1 MSVAE
6 IKLPPKLVDVFQG
19 DADYRGAYGGR
30 GSGKTAT
37 FCTMLPIK
45 GYMYGMNGVSGQI
58 LVCREYLND
67 VRHSCIQEI
76 QKAIDAYPFLSA
88 DYDCGEN
95 YIKSRDGKIQFI
107 FSGLTDRML
116 NSLKGKANILV
127 AFLEEA
133 EDTSRMAYTKLIPTL
148 RSEGFFPDG
157 TPWHSELWLCWNP
170 ETEGNATDEMFRK
183 SPPDRSKI
191 VEVNFEDNPWFPDQL
206 ERARQNDL
214 KNKPYAE
221 YAWIWEGAYLE
232 NSDKQVLSGK
242 VSCQEF
248 DADEARWDGPY
259 YGIDFGFSQDPSAAV
274 RCWIHDHKLWV
285 DYNWAKKGV
294 ETDDLPAALVSNI
307 PGIEKS
313 VSRADSARPETISY
327 LKKHGLPLCSSVS
340 KHKIEDGIAFLRSFE
355 QIVIHPRCRPIL
367 EESRKYSYK
376 VNRAGDVTTQI
387 VDKDNHSIDALRYA
401 VAPLVKGKSAGLFLS
416 RYRG

>member
-1 MSVAE
+1 MAKQILKAKFPEWSKE
-6 IKLPPKLVDVFQG
+6 LFKPHRYKCM
-19 DADYRGAYGGR
+19 YGGR
-30 GSGKTAT
+30 GGGKS
-37 FCTMLPIK
+37 
-45 GYMYGMNGVSGQI
+45 YV
-58 LVCREYLND
+58 V
-67 VRHSCIQEI
+67 
-76 QKAIDAYPFLSA
+76 A
-88 DYDCGEN
+88 DYLLV
-95 YIKSRDGKIQFI
+95 KRAS
-107 FSGLTDRML
+107 SPGLVLCAREFD
-116 NSLKGKANILV
+116 NSLKYSTQALLMQRAEALGLKGFYWVANNEIRAKNGSKFIFKGVQGNVDSIKSIPGITELW
-127 AFLEEA
+127 LEEA
-133 EDTSRMAYTKLIPTL
+133 QTISEESWDVLIPTI
-148 RSEGFFPDG
+148 REAGSEIIVTFNPKDPDDA
-157 TPWHSELWLCWNP
+157 TYRRMIVNKPDSAWLQ
-170 ETEGNATDEMFRK
+170 K
-183 SPPDRSKI
+183 
-191 VEVNFEDNPWFPDQL
+191 VNSEDNPYLSDEMKE
-206 ERARQNDL
+206 EREQ
-214 KNKPYAE
+214 
-221 YAWIWEGAYLE
+221 AWRTDPEKAAWVWGGEVRTI
-232 NSDKQVLSGK
+232 SDSQVLRGK

-274 RCWIHDHKLWV
+274 RCWIHDHKLWI
-285 DYNWAKKGV
+285 DHNWAKKGV

-355 QIVIHPRCRPIL
+355 QIAIHPRCKPIL